1 MNFAEGIKRV
11 YVTIVCLVL
20 VASAIALF
28 DDRPK
33 EDRYDWTTANALM
46 DDLAIKE
53 KGQVMDM
60 SKFSES
66 DLRQIAK
73 GDMRMVSE
81 QGLRMLAAGDAPNEA
96 KPDKNNVLWDDQP
109 RSEFIAAQCSHP
121 STEYAEKRKEICNN
135 HNHAKTELP
144 KDLAYHAAQSV
155 GILALVAIGSIF
167 FWMLMA
173 WIGRGFIAKKTS
185 AGSE

>member
-1 MNFAEGIKRV
+1 MNFAEGIKRI

-33 EDRYDWTTANALM
+33 EDRYDWATANALM
-46 DDLAIKE
+46 DDLAKQYGGVIT
-53 KGQVMDM
+53 D
-60 SKFSES
+60 
-66 DLRQIAK
+66 
-73 GDMRMVSE
+73 
-81 QGLRMLAAGDAPNEA
+81 EA

-121 STEYAEKRKEICNN
+121 YWSGGVSGKWTITEYAEKRKDICDRY
-135 HNHAKTELP
+135 NHAKTELP

-155 GILALVAIGSIF
+155 GILALVAIGSVF

-173 WIGRGFIAKKTS
+173 WIVRGFIAKKTS